1 VSENSAAELNFATL
15 AAERL
20 RLAAMERERLLKRL
34 GAAAAVVLVHILIVI
49 TLLTAGRF
57 GIFHE
62 KKEHEVM
69 LLLPPPPQSRTNV
82 RPVVPVI
89 PFVTPNVE
97 EVPRS
102 TITVPAPKTQEK
114 TQGDILEALGKE
126 LACGAGPYEHLTQR
140 EREACKRQP
149 WKFKKNAKG
158 VIVLDTLLGK
168 QQPQQEE
175 PVSGADENLD
185 IQRTS
190 DPCLA
195 AGNTHTE
202 CIHKT
207 IFGR

>member
-1 VSENSAAELNFATL
+1 MSENSAAEINFANL

-20 RLAAMERERLLKRL
+20 RAAALERERMLKRL
-34 GAAAAVVLVHILIVI
+34 GAGAAVILVHILIVM
-49 TLLTAGRF
+49 TLLTAGQL
-57 GIFHE
+57 GIFRE
-62 KKEHEVM
+62 RKEHEVM
-69 LLLPPPPQSRTNV
+69 LLLPPPPQNRVNV

-89 PFVTPNVE
+89 PLVSPKLE
-97 EVPRS
+97 ELPRS
-102 TITVPAPKTQEK
+102 TITVPVPKTQEK
-114 TQGDILEALGKE
+114 TQGDVLEAIGKE
-126 LACGAGPYEHLTQR
+126 LACGAGPYEHLSQQ

-168 QQPQQEE
+168 QPQQEE

-195 AGNTHTE
+195 AGNTHSE